1 MRQLLN
7 SGFIKFIVMV
17 EKEQKIQ
24 VVVRKRPL
32 NSKEIAKGDSD
43 ILYQPSADTL
53 VVREQKLKVDLTK
66 YIEEHSFTFDGVYN
80 EEVSNND
87 LYISAIQ
94 PIVQASFQG
103 AKVTCFAYG
112 QTGSGKTFTMM
123 GEDSIP
129 GLYLLAANDLFYYRD
144 QYFRQIKFTV
154 SFYEIYCGK
163 LHDLLN
169 ERNQLF
175 AREDAK
181 QIVNIV
187 GLQNKPV
194 ETVEILMKLINTG
207 MEVRTTGQTGA
218 NDDSSRSHAIL
229 EINLRQGKKV
239 VGKMSF
245 IDLAG
250 SERGA
255 DTSGADFK
263 TRMDGA
269 EINKSLLALKECIRA
284 LDQEKRHT
292 PFRGSKLTQ
301 VLKDSF
307 LGNCR
312 TVMIANVSPG
322 LLSCEHT
329 LNTLRY
335 ADRVKELKKGDKS
348 EKKEDKLANA
358 LMLPRQNAN
367 VVRYNLEDNE
377 EALPP
382 PKPIKPE
389 EDSSRL
395 LYKKSNKEDN
405 KFKSKIGSGI
415 AGGKNAPQNPYIQA
429 PRNIEKPKNPAVN
442 MEELSEKHEQLIGVI
457 LAEEEDLINSHRK
470 MIDEM
475 VDMIKHQ
482 MGLLN
487 EVDKPGSDV
496 DNYVREL
503 DTVLSIKEDM
513 IKNIREKLRNFN
525 DHLRQ
530 EEELTLV
537 FEKNKAVMDVFDLD
551 NPDDDLLQ
559 DIMD

>member
-1 MRQLLN
+1 M
-7 SGFIKFIVMV
+7 S
-17 EKEQKIQ
+17 EKEPKIQ
-24 VVVRKRPL
+24 VIVRKRPL
-32 NSKEIAKGDSD
+32 NSKELSKGDTD
-43 ILYQPSADTL
+43 ILHITSSETL
-53 VVREQKLKVDLTK
+53 LVREQKLKLDLTK
-66 YIEEHSFTFDGVYN
+66 YIEEHHFTFDGVYN
-80 EEVSNND
+80 EQTSNHS
-87 LYISAIQ
+87 LYISAVQ

-123 GEDSIP
+123 GEGNIP
-129 GLYLLAANDLFYYRD
+129 GLYLLSATDLFYYRD
-144 QYFRQIKFTV
+144 QYFRDIKFSV

-169 ERNQLF
+169 DRNVLF

-187 GLQNKPV
+187 GLQNKYV
-194 ETVEILMKLINTG
+194 DSVDNLMKIINTG
-207 MEVRTTGQTGA
+207 MESRTTGQTGA

-229 EINLRQGKKV
+229 EINLKQGKKV

-255 DTSGADFK
+255 DVSGADFK
-263 TRMDGA
+263 TRIDGA

-301 VLKDSF
+301 VLKESF
-307 LGNCR
+307 IGNCR

-335 ADRVKELKKGDKS
+335 ADRVKELKKGDKA
-348 EKKEDKLANA
+348 ERKDDKRDL
-358 LMLPRQNAN
+358 LMLPRQTGN
-367 VVRYNLEDNE
+367 VIRYNLEDSE
-377 EALPP
+377 EPSRPLARPD
-382 PKPIKPE
+382 E
-389 EDSSRL
+389 EPSRL
-395 LYKKSNKEDN
+395 LFKKAGKDENKL
-405 KFKSKIGSGI
+405 KS
-415 AGGKNAPQNPYIQA
+415 
-429 PRNIEKPKNPAVN
+429 KPKNPPPKALNPYVVPKAKAKTKIDF
-442 MEELSEKHEQLIGVI
+442 EDLSEKHEQLIGVI
-457 LAEEEDLINSHRK
+457 LAEEEDLINSHRQ

-475 VDMIKHQ
+475 VDCIKHQ
-482 MGLLN
+482 MELLN

-496 DNYVREL
+496 DSYVREL
-503 DTVLSIKEDM
+503 DSVLSFKEEM
-513 IKNIREKLRNFN
+513 IGKIREKLRNFN

-530 EEELTLV
+530 EEEITLT
-537 FEKNKAVMDVFDLD
+537 FEKNKASLDVFNLD
-551 NPDDDLLQ
+551 NHDDDLLHEVNF
-559 DIMD
+559 

>member
-1 MRQLLN
+1 
-7 SGFIKFIVMV
+7 MV
-17 EKEQKIQ
+17 DKEQKIQ
-24 VVVRKRPL
+24 VIVRKRPL
-32 NSKEIAKGDSD
+32 NSKEISKGDQD
-43 ILYQPSADTL
+43 ILHRTSSDTL

-66 YIEEHSFTFDGVYN
+66 FIEEHHFTFDGVYN
-80 EEVSNND
+80 EDTTNQE
-87 LYISAIQ
+87 LYVSAIQ

-123 GEDSIP
+123 GEGSIP
-129 GLYLLAANDLFYYRD
+129 GLYLLASTDLFYYRD
-144 QYFRQIKFTV
+144 QYFRNIKFTV

-194 ETVEILMKLINTG
+194 ETVEALMKIISTG
-207 MEVRTTGQTGA
+207 MEFRTTGQTGA

-229 EINLRQGKKV
+229 EINLKQGKKL

-255 DTSGADFK
+255 DVSGADFK

-335 ADRVKELKKGDKS
+335 ADRVKELKKGDKGPR
-348 EKKEDKLANA
+348 EDKLANA

-367 VVRYNLEDNE
+367 VVRYNVDDTE
-377 EALPP
+377 ETLPP
-382 PKPIKPE
+382 PKPIKNE
-389 EDSSRL
+389 EESSRL
-395 LYKKSNKEDN
+395 LFKKPNKDDN

-415 AGGKNAPQNPYIQA
+415 SGGKNTAQNPYIAPPKTVGKKAPQA
-429 PRNIEKPKNPAVN
+429 N
-442 MEELSEKHEQLIGVI
+442 MEDLSEKHEQLIGVI
-457 LAEEEDLINSHRK
+457 LAEEEDLINTHRK

-482 MGLLN
+482 MQLLG

-513 IKNIREKLRNFN
+513 IKGIREKLRVFN

-537 FEKNKAVMDVFDLD
+537 FEKNKAVMDVFNLD
-551 NPDDDLLQ
+551 IHDDDLLQ
-559 DIMD
+559 DIDD

>member
-1 MRQLLN
+1 
-7 SGFIKFIVMV
+7 MV

-24 VVVRKRPL
+24 VIVRKRPL
-32 NSKEIAKGDSD
+32 NSKEISKGDQD
-43 ILYQPSADTL
+43 ILHLASSATL

-66 YIEEHSFTFDGVYN
+66 YIEEHHFTFDGVYN
-80 EEVSNND
+80 EETSNQD

-123 GEDSIP
+123 GEGSSP
-129 GLYLLAANDLFYYRD
+129 GLYLLAARDLFFYRD
-144 QYFRQIKFTV
+144 QYFRNIKFTV

-169 ERNQLF
+169 DRNQLF

-181 QIVNIV
+181 QNVNIV

-194 ETVEILMKLINTG
+194 ETVDNLMKLIGTG

-229 EINLRQGKKV
+229 EINLKQGKSV

-255 DTSGADFK
+255 DVSGADFK

-335 ADRVKELKKGDKS
+335 ADRVKELKKGDKPKNS
-348 EKKEDKLANA
+348 DDKLANA

-367 VVRYNLEDNE
+367 VVRYNIEDAE

-382 PKPIKPE
+382 PKPMRAE

-395 LYKKSNKEDN
+395 LFKKIGKEDN

-415 AGGKNAPQNPYIQA
+415 SGGKNIAQNPYMH
-429 PRNIEKPKNPAVN
+429 PKVVEKKQPAVN
-442 MEELSEKHEQLIGVI
+442 IEELSEKHEQLIGII

-482 MGLLN
+482 MALLSD
-487 EVDKPGSDV
+487 VDKPGSDV
-496 DNYVREL
+496 DHYVREL
-503 DTVLSIKEDM
+503 DSVLNIKEDM
-513 IKNIREKLRNFN
+513 IKGIREKLRVFN
-525 DHLRQ
+525 EHLRQ

-537 FEKNKAVMDVFDLD
+537 FEKNKAVMDVFNLE
-551 NPDDDLLQ
+551 NNDDDLLQ
-559 DIMD
+559 GIDD

>member
-1 MRQLLN
+1 
-7 SGFIKFIVMV
+7 MV

-24 VVVRKRPL
+24 VIVRKRPL
-32 NSKEIAKGDSD
+32 NSKEIAKGDTD
-43 ILYQPSADTL
+43 ILYKTSSDTL

-66 YIEEHSFTFDGVYN
+66 YIEEHHFTFDGVYS
-80 EEVSNND
+80 EETSNQD

-123 GEDSIP
+123 GEGSIP
-129 GLYLLAANDLFYYRD
+129 GLYLLAASDLFYYRD

-169 ERNQLF
+169 DRNQLF
-175 AREDAK
+175 AREDSK
-181 QIVNIV
+181 QTVNIV
-187 GLQNKPV
+187 GLQNKTVDSV
-194 ETVEILMKLINTG
+194 ENLMKIISTG
-207 MEVRTTGQTGA
+207 MEARTTGQTGA

-229 EINLRQGKKV
+229 EINLKQGKQV

-255 DTSGADFK
+255 DVSGADFK

-335 ADRVKELKKGDKS
+335 GDRVKELKKGDKGD
-348 EKKEDKLANA
+348 KKEDKLANA

-367 VVRYNLEDNE
+367 VIRYNLEESE

-382 PKPIKPE
+382 PKPIKIE

-395 LYKKSNKEDN
+395 LFKKVNKEDN
-405 KFKSKIGSGI
+405 KFKSKIGSGLGS
-415 AGGKNAPQNPYIQA
+415 ARPVSQNPYMGA
-429 PRNIEKPKNPAVN
+429 PKNIEKSKTAGAS
-442 MEELSEKHEQLIGVI
+442 MEELSEKHEQLIGII

-470 MIDEM
+470 MIDEI

-496 DNYVREL
+496 DHYVREL

-513 IKNIREKLRNFN
+513 IKGIREKLKVFN

-530 EEELTLV
+530 EEEITLA
-537 FEKNKAVMDVFDLD
+537 FERNKSVMDVFNLD
-551 NPDDDLLQ
+551 NPDDDLLH
-559 DIMD
+559 DIDD

>member
-1 MRQLLN
+1 
-7 SGFIKFIVMV
+7 MV
-17 EKEQKIQ
+17 EKDQKIQ
-24 VVVRKRPL
+24 VIVRKRPL
-32 NSKEIAKGDSD
+32 NSKEINKGDQD
-43 ILYQPSADTL
+43 ILQRSSADTL
-53 VVREQKLKVDLTK
+53 IVREQKLKVDLTK
-66 YIEEHSFTFDGVYN
+66 YIEEHHFTFDGVYN
-80 EEVSNND
+80 EDTTNQE
-87 LYISAIQ
+87 LYTSAIQ

-123 GEDSIP
+123 GEGSIP
-129 GLYLLAANDLFYYRD
+129 GLYLLAATDLFYYRD
-144 QYFRQIKFTV
+144 QYFRNIKFTV

-169 ERNQLF
+169 DRNQLF

-181 QIVNIV
+181 QTVNIV

-194 ETVEILMKLINTG
+194 ETVEALMKIIGTG
-207 MEVRTTGQTGA
+207 MESRTTGQTGA

-229 EINLRQGKKV
+229 EINLKQGKKV

-255 DTSGADFK
+255 DVSGADFK

-335 ADRVKELKKGDKS
+335 ADRVKELKKGEKSDKVG
-348 EKKEDKLANA
+348 KDDKLANI

-367 VVRYNLEDNE
+367 VVRYNAEENE
-377 EALPP
+377 ETLPP
-382 PKPIKPE
+382 PKPIKNE
-389 EDSSRL
+389 EESSRL
-395 LYKKSNKEDN
+395 LFKKANKDDN

-415 AGGKNAPQNPYIQA
+415 SGGKNTVQNPYIA
-429 PRNIEKPKNPAVN
+429 HPKVVDKKPPQVN
-442 MEELSEKHEQLIGVI
+442 MEELSEKHEQLIGII

-503 DTVLSIKEDM
+503 DTVLGIKEDM
-513 IKNIREKLRNFN
+513 IKGIREKLRIFN

-530 EEELTLV
+530 EEELTLM
-537 FEKNKAVMDVFDLD
+537 FEKNKAVMDVFNLD
-551 NPDDDLLQ
+551 AHDDDFLQ
-559 DIMD
+559 DIDD

>member
-1 MRQLLN
+1 
-7 SGFIKFIVMV
+7 MV
-17 EKEQKIQ
+17 EKDQKIQ
-24 VVVRKRPL
+24 VIVRKRPL
-32 NSKEIAKGDSD
+32 NSKEISKGDQD
-43 ILYQPSADTL
+43 ILLNTSSNTL

-66 YIEEHSFTFDGVYN
+66 FIEEHHFTFDGVYS
-80 EEVSNND
+80 EEITNQE
-87 LYISAIQ
+87 LYNSAIQ

-144 QYFRQIKFTV
+144 QYFRNIKFTV

-169 ERNQLF
+169 DRNQLF

-181 QIVNIV
+181 QTVNIV
-187 GLQNKPV
+187 GLQNKSAD
-194 ETVEILMKLINTG
+194 TVEALMKIISTG
-207 MEVRTTGQTGA
+207 MEFRTTGQTGA

-229 EINLRQGKKV
+229 EINLKQGKKV

-255 DTSGADFK
+255 DVSGADFK

-335 ADRVKELKKGDKS
+335 ADRVKELKKG
-348 EKKEDKLANA
+348 EKGIKVDKLVNA

-367 VVRYNLEDNE
+367 VVRYNVE
-377 EALPP
+377 EPEEVVPP
-382 PKPIKPE
+382 PKPMKSE

-395 LYKKSNKEDN
+395 LFKKPNKDDN
-405 KFKSKIGSGI
+405 KFKSKIGLTISGS
-415 AGGKNAPQNPYIQA
+415 KTTPQNPYIA
-429 PRNIEKPKNPAVN
+429 PQKAVEKKAPQPNL
-442 MEELSEKHEQLIGVI
+442 EDLSEKHEQLIGMI

-482 MGLLN
+482 MGLLG

-513 IKNIREKLRNFN
+513 IRGIRDKLRVFN

-530 EEELTLV
+530 EEELTLI
-537 FEKNKAVMDVFDLD
+537 FEKNKAVMDVFNLD
-551 NPDDDLLQ
+551 NHDDDLLQ
-559 DIMD
+559 DMDD

>member
-1 MRQLLN
+1 
-7 SGFIKFIVMV
+7 MV

-43 ILYQPSADTL
+43 ILHQISTDTL

-94 PIVQASFQG
+94 PIVQAAFQG
-103 AKVTCFAYG
+103 SKVTCFAYG

-123 GEDSIP
+123 GENSIP

-181 QIVNIV
+181 QTVNIV

-348 EKKEDKLANA
+348 DKKEDKLANA

-367 VVRYNLEDNE
+367 VVRYTVEENE

-395 LYKKSNKEDN
+395 LFKKSNKEDN

-415 AGGKNAPQNPYIQA
+415 VGGKNTPQNPYINA
-429 PRNIEKPKNPAVN
+429 PRNIEKPKAPAIN

-530 EEELTLV
+530 EEELTLI

-551 NPDDDLLQ
+551 THDDDLLQ

>member
-1 MRQLLN
+1 MA
-7 SGFIKFIVMV
+7 

-24 VVVRKRPL
+24 VIVRKRPL
-32 NSKEIAKGDSD
+32 NSKEIGKGDAD
-43 ILYQPSADTL
+43 ILYKTSSDTL

-66 YIEEHSFTFDGVYN
+66 YIEEHHFTFDGVYN
-80 EEVSNND
+80 EETSNQE

-94 PIVQASFQG
+94 PIVQAAFQG

-112 QTGSGKTFTMM
+112 QTGSGKTFTMI
-123 GEDSIP
+123 GEESIP
-129 GLYLLAANDLFYYRD
+129 GLYLLAASDLFFYRD

-169 ERNQLF
+169 DRNQLF

-181 QIVNIV
+181 QVVNIV
-187 GLQNKPV
+187 GLQNKSV
-194 ETVEILMKLINTG
+194 ETVEMLMKIISTG

-229 EINLRQGKKV
+229 EINLKQGKKV
-239 VGKMSF
+239 IGKMSF

-255 DTSGADFK
+255 DVSGADFK

-307 LGNCR
+307 VGNCR

-322 LLSCEHT
+322 LMSCEHT

-367 VVRYNLEDNE
+367 VVRYNLEETE
-377 EALPP
+377 EAFPV
-382 PKPIKPE
+382 PKPIKSE
-389 EDSSRL
+389 EETSRL
-395 LYKKSNKEDN
+395 LFKKANKEDN

-415 AGGKNAPQNPYIQA
+415 SSGKSIAQNPYINH
-429 PRNIEKPKNPAVN
+429 PKTIEKQKAPAVN
-442 MEELSEKHEQLIGVI
+442 LEELSEKHEQMIGII
-457 LAEEEDLINSHRK
+457 LSEEEDLINSHRK
-470 MIDEM
+470 MIDDM

-482 MGLLN
+482 MGLLS

-503 DTVLSIKEDM
+503 DCILGIKEDM
-513 IKNIREKLRNFN
+513 IKSIRDKLKIFT

-530 EEELTLV
+530 EEDLTLI
-537 FEKNKAVMDVFDLD
+537 FEKNKSIMDVYNLD
-551 NPDDDLLQ
+551 NHDDDLLQ
-559 DIMD
+559 DIED

>member
-1 MRQLLN
+1 
-7 SGFIKFIVMV
+7 MV
-17 EKEQKIQ
+17 EKDQKIQ
-24 VVVRKRPL
+24 VIVRKRPL
-32 NSKEIAKGDSD
+32 NSKEISKGDQD
-43 ILYQPSADTL
+43 ILCQATAETL

-66 YIEEHSFTFDGVYN
+66 YIEEHHFTFDGVYN
-80 EEVSNND
+80 EETTNQD

-123 GEDSIP
+123 GEESSP
-129 GLYLLAANDLFYYRD
+129 GLYLLAARDLFFYRD
-144 QYFRQIKFTV
+144 QYFRNVRFTV

-169 ERNQLF
+169 DRNQLF

-181 QIVNIV
+181 QNVNIV

-194 ETVEILMKLINTG
+194 ETVENLMKIINTG
-207 MEVRTTGQTGA
+207 MEARTTGQTGA

-229 EINLRQGKKV
+229 EINLRQGKSV

-255 DTSGADFK
+255 DVSGADFK

-322 LLSCEHT
+322 LQSCEHT

-335 ADRVKELKKGDKS
+335 ADRVKELKKGDKP
-348 EKKEDKLANA
+348 KGNDDKLANA

-367 VVRYNLEDNE
+367 VVRYNIEDAE

-382 PKPIKPE
+382 PKPIRNE

-395 LYKKSNKEDN
+395 LFKKTGKEDN

-415 AGGKNAPQNPYIQA
+415 SGGKAIAQNPYMSH
-429 PRNIEKPKNPAVN
+429 PKVPEKKPVQVN
-442 MEELSEKHEQLIGVI
+442 MEELSERHEQLIGII

-482 MGLLN
+482 MGLLS

-496 DNYVREL
+496 DHYVREL
-503 DTVLSIKEDM
+503 DTVLNIKEDM
-513 IKNIREKLRNFN
+513 IKGIREKLRVFN
-525 DHLRQ
+525 EHLKQ
-530 EEELTLV
+530 EEDLTLV
-537 FEKNKAVMDVFDLD
+537 FEKNKAVMDVFNLE
-551 NPDDDLLQ
+551 NTDDDLLQ
-559 DIMD
+559 GIDD

>member
-1 MRQLLN
+1 
-7 SGFIKFIVMV
+7 MV

-24 VVVRKRPL
+24 VIVRKRPL
-32 NSKEIAKGDSD
+32 NSKEIGKGDTD
-43 ILYQPSADTL
+43 ILHKTSSDTI

-66 YIEEHSFTFDGVYN
+66 FIEEHHFTFDGVYS
-80 EEVSNND
+80 EETSNQE

-94 PIVQASFQG
+94 PIVQAAFQG

-123 GEDSIP
+123 GEGSIP
-129 GLYLLAANDLFYYRD
+129 GLYLLAASDLFHYRD

-169 ERNQLF
+169 DRNQLY

-181 QIVNIV
+181 QTVNIV

-194 ETVEILMKLINTG
+194 ETVDMLMKIINTG
-207 MEVRTTGQTGA
+207 MESRTTGQTGA

-229 EINLRQGKKV
+229 EINLKQDKKI

-255 DTSGADFK
+255 DVSGADFK
-263 TRMDGA
+263 TRIDGA

-335 ADRVKELKKGDKS
+335 SDRVKELKKGDKN
-348 EKKEDKLANA
+348 EKKDDKLANA
-358 LMLPRQNAN
+358 LMLPRQNVN
-367 VVRYNLEDNE
+367 VVRYNLEESE
-377 EALPP
+377 EILQP
-382 PKPIKPE
+382 PKPIKSE

-395 LYKKSNKEDN
+395 LFKKANKEDN
-405 KFKSKIGSGI
+405 KFKSKIASGIGSGKTT
-415 AGGKNAPQNPYIQA
+415 AQNPYIGH
-429 PRNIEKPKNPAVN
+429 PKNIEKQKTPAIN
-442 MEELSEKHEQLIGVI
+442 MEELSEKHEQLIGII

-470 MIDEM
+470 MIDDM

-503 DTVLSIKEDM
+503 DCVLGIKEDM
-513 IKNIREKLRNFN
+513 IRNIREKLKIFN

-530 EEELTLV
+530 EEDITLV
-537 FEKNKAVMDVFDLD
+537 FEKNKSVMDVFNLD
-551 NPDDDLLQ
+551 NHDDDLLQ
-559 DIMD
+559 DIED

>member
-1 MRQLLN
+1 
-7 SGFIKFIVMV
+7 
-17 EKEQKIQ
+17 
-24 VVVRKRPL
+24 
-32 NSKEIAKGDSD
+32 
-43 ILYQPSADTL
+43 
-53 VVREQKLKVDLTK
+53 
-66 YIEEHSFTFDGVYN
+66 
-80 EEVSNND
+80 
-87 LYISAIQ
+87 
-94 PIVQASFQG
+94 
-103 AKVTCFAYG
+103 
-112 QTGSGKTFTMM
+112 
-123 GEDSIP
+123 
-129 GLYLLAANDLFYYRD
+129 
-144 QYFRQIKFTV
+144 
-154 SFYEIYCGK
+154 
-163 LHDLLN
+163 
-169 ERNQLF
+169 
-175 AREDAK
+175 
-181 QIVNIV
+181 
-187 GLQNKPV
+187 
-194 ETVEILMKLINTG
+194 
-207 MEVRTTGQTGA
+207 MEARTTGQTGA

-229 EINLRQGKKV
+229 EINLKQAKKV

-255 DTSGADFK
+255 DVSGADFK

-322 LLSCEHT
+322 LQSCEHT

-335 ADRVKELKKGDKS
+335 GDRVKELKKGDKQ

-367 VVRYNLEDNE
+367 VIRYNLEENE

-382 PKPIKPE
+382 PKPIKSE

-395 LYKKSNKEDN
+395 LFKKVNKEEN

-415 AGGKNAPQNPYIQA
+415 ASKPMTQNPYIIPSKNTEKQKNNV
-429 PRNIEKPKNPAVN
+429 NID
-442 MEELSEKHEQLIGVI
+442 ELSEKHEQLIGVI

-482 MGLLN
+482 MGLLS

-503 DTVLSIKEDM
+503 DTVLSIKEDL
-513 IKNIREKLRNFN
+513 IKGIREKLKVFN
-525 DHLRQ
+525 DHLKQ
-530 EEELTLV
+530 EEELSLM
-537 FEKNKAVMDVFDLD
+537 FEKNKSAMDVFNLD
-551 NPDDDLLQ
+551 NHDDDLLQ
-559 DIMD
+559 DIDF

>member
-1 MRQLLN
+1 MA
-7 SGFIKFIVMV
+7 
-17 EKEQKIQ
+17 EKDQKIQ
-24 VVVRKRPL
+24 VIVRKRPL
-32 NSKEIAKGDSD
+32 NSKEISKGDHD
-43 ILYQPSADTL
+43 ILLKASQDTL
-53 VVREQKLKVDLTK
+53 VVREQKLKLDLSK
-66 YIEEHSFTFDGVYN
+66 YIEEHSFTFDGVYS
-80 EEVSNND
+80 EETTNQE
-87 LYISAIQ
+87 LYISAVQ

-123 GEDSIP
+123 GEGSNP
-129 GLYLLAANDLFYYRD
+129 GLYLLAANDLFFYRD
-144 QYFRQIKFTV
+144 QYFRQIKFAV

-181 QIVNIV
+181 QTVNIV

-194 ETVEILMKLINTG
+194 ETVENLMKLIGTG
-207 MEVRTTGQTGA
+207 MEARTTGQTGA
-218 NDDSSRSHAIL
+218 NDDSSRSHAVL
-229 EINLRQGKKV
+229 EINLKQGKKL

-255 DTSGADFK
+255 DVSGADFK

-307 LGNCR
+307 VGNCR

-322 LLSCEHT
+322 MLSCEHT

-335 ADRVKELKKGDKS
+335 ADRVKELRRSDKA
-348 EKKEDKLANA
+348 EKKEEKLANV
-358 LMLPRQNAN
+358 LMLPRQAN
-367 VVRYNLEDNE
+367 NVIRYNVE
-377 EALPP
+377 ESEESMPP
-382 PKPIKPE
+382 PKPMKPE
-389 EDSSRL
+389 EDASRL
-395 LYKKSNKEDN
+395 LFKKAGKEDN
-405 KFKSKIGSGI
+405 KFKSKIGSGLS
-415 AGGKNAPQNPYIQA
+415 GGKPAAQNPYIV
-429 PRNIEKPKNPAVN
+429 PKPVEKHKPASMN
-442 MEELSEKHEQLIGVI
+442 MEELSERHEQLIGII

-482 MGLLN
+482 MSLIS

-503 DTVLSIKEDM
+503 DAVLGIKEDM
-513 IKNIREKLRNFN
+513 IRGIREKLKVFN
-525 DHLRQ
+525 EHLKQ

-537 FEKNKAVMDVFDLD
+537 FERNKAFIDVFNLD
-551 NPDDDLLQ
+551 NHDDDLLQ
-559 DIMD
+559 DIDD

>member
-1 MRQLLN
+1 
-7 SGFIKFIVMV
+7 MV

-24 VVVRKRPL
+24 VIVRKRPL
-32 NSKEIAKGDSD
+32 NSKEISKGDSD
-43 ILYQPSADTL
+43 ILYKTSPDTL

-66 YIEEHSFTFDGVYN
+66 YIEEHSFTFDGVYS
-80 EEVSNND
+80 EETSNND

-123 GEDSIP
+123 GESSIP

-181 QIVNIV
+181 QTVNIV

-194 ETVEILMKLINTG
+194 DTVEVLMKLIGTG

-229 EINLRQGKKV
+229 EINLREGKKV

-335 ADRVKELKKGDKS
+335 ADRVKELKKGDRN
-348 EKKEDKLANA
+348 ERKEDKIANA

-367 VVRYNLEDNE
+367 VIRYNLEENE
-377 EALPP
+377 EVLQP
-382 PKPIKPE
+382 PKPIKAE
-389 EDSSRL
+389 EESSRL
-395 LYKKSNKEDN
+395 LFKKPNKEDN

-415 AGGKNAPQNPYIQA
+415 LGGKNTPQNPYIA
-429 PRNIEKPKNPAVN
+429 PRVVEKAKVPAVN
-442 MEELSEKHEQLIGVI
+442 MEELSEKHEELIGMI

-470 MIDEM
+470 MIDDL

-503 DTVLSIKEDM
+503 DMVLGIKEDM
-513 IKNIREKLRNFN
+513 IKGIRDKLKNFN

-530 EEELTLV
+530 EEELTLL
-537 FEKNKAVMDVFDLD
+537 FEKNKPVMDVFDLD
-551 NPDDDLLQ
+551 APDDDLLQ
-559 DIMD
+559 DIMN

>member
-1 MRQLLN
+1 
-7 SGFIKFIVMV
+7 MV

-24 VVVRKRPL
+24 VIVRKRPL
-32 NSKEIAKGDSD
+32 NSKEIAKGDTD
-43 ILYQPSADTL
+43 ILFKTSSDTL

-66 YIEEHSFTFDGVYN
+66 YIEEHHFTFDGVYS
-80 EEVSNND
+80 EETSNQE
-87 LYISAIQ
+87 LYVAAIQ

-123 GEDSIP
+123 GEGSIP
-129 GLYLLAANDLFYYRD
+129 GLYLLAASDLFYYRD

-169 ERNQLF
+169 DRNQLF

-181 QIVNIV
+181 QTVNIV

-194 ETVEILMKLINTG
+194 DSVENLMKIINTG
-207 MEVRTTGQTGA
+207 MEARTTGQTGA

-229 EINLRQGKKV
+229 EINLKQAKKV

-255 DTSGADFK
+255 DVSGADFK

-322 LLSCEHT
+322 LQSCEHT

-335 ADRVKELKKGDKS
+335 GDRVKELKKGDKQ

-367 VVRYNLEDNE
+367 VIRYNLEENE

-382 PKPIKPE
+382 PKPIKSE

-395 LYKKSNKEDN
+395 LFKKINKEEN

-415 AGGKNAPQNPYIQA
+415 ASKPMTQNPYIIPSKNTEKQKNNV
-429 PRNIEKPKNPAVN
+429 NID
-442 MEELSEKHEQLIGVI
+442 ELSEKHEQLIGVI

-482 MGLLN
+482 MGLLS

-503 DTVLSIKEDM
+503 DTVLSIKEDL
-513 IKNIREKLRNFN
+513 IKGIREKLKVFN
-525 DHLRQ
+525 DHLKQ
-530 EEELTLV
+530 EEELSLM
-537 FEKNKAVMDVFDLD
+537 FEKNKSAMDVFNLD
-551 NPDDDLLQ
+551 NHDDDLLQ
-559 DIMD
+559 DIDF

>member
-1 MRQLLN
+1 
-7 SGFIKFIVMV
+7 MV

-24 VVVRKRPL
+24 VIVRKRPL
-32 NSKEIAKGDSD
+32 NSKEIAKGDTD
-43 ILYQPSADTL
+43 ILFKTSSDTL

-66 YIEEHSFTFDGVYN
+66 YIEEHHFTFDGVYS
-80 EEVSNND
+80 EETSNQE
-87 LYISAIQ
+87 LYVAAIQ

-123 GEDSIP
+123 GEGSIP
-129 GLYLLAANDLFYYRD
+129 GLYLLAASDLFYYRD

-169 ERNQLF
+169 DRNQLF

-181 QIVNIV
+181 QTVNIV

-194 ETVEILMKLINTG
+194 DSVENLMKIINTG
-207 MEVRTTGQTGA
+207 MEARTTGQTGA

-229 EINLRQGKKV
+229 EINLKQAKKV

-255 DTSGADFK
+255 DVSGADFK

-322 LLSCEHT
+322 LQSCEHT

-335 ADRVKELKKGDKS
+335 GDRVKELKKGDKQ

-367 VVRYNLEDNE
+367 VIRYNLEENE

-382 PKPIKPE
+382 PKPIKSE

-395 LYKKSNKEDN
+395 LFKKVNKEEN

-415 AGGKNAPQNPYIQA
+415 ASKPMTQNPYIIPSKNTEKQKNNV
-429 PRNIEKPKNPAVN
+429 NID
-442 MEELSEKHEQLIGVI
+442 ELSEKHEQLIGVI

-482 MGLLN
+482 MGLLS

-503 DTVLSIKEDM
+503 DTVLSIKEDL
-513 IKNIREKLRNFN
+513 IKGIREKLKVFN
-525 DHLRQ
+525 DHLKQ
-530 EEELTLV
+530 EEELSLM
-537 FEKNKAVMDVFDLD
+537 FEKNKSAMDVFNLD
-551 NPDDDLLQ
+551 NHDDDLLQ
-559 DIMD
+559 DIDF